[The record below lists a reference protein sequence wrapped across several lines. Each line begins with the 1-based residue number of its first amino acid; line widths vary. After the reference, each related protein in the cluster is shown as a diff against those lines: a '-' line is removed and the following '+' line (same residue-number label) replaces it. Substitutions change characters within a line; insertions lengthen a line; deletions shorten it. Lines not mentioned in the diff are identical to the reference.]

1 MSSSYN
7 MNINQDYYNNDYMR
21 NTQQYQPQINNY
33 SSEIN
38 FNINPFSSDNNNS
51 KNFNINP
58 FNNNYPQNYSSTQN
72 RRNTISVFPFPRD
85 SNLEDFNS
93 QSGVNSIPPEQKI
106 RKVTKIQPK
115 IRKNFGFDF
124 NNNRGKNNYNING
137 IKNKDISSENNMLKI
152 KKSLMDEFS
161 GTSSNNKNLNSKS
174 ENESLKSNKDFAKN
188 NNLKK
193 NIATNNNKESKN
205 INSNIN
211 KNKKIVPNINQN
223 IKNTNTKNNKS
234 ENNQKKRLSD
244 NNLISSKINKNALNS
259 QISNKVIFLQKLY
272 QMCKNRLVLFEKRY
286 INDIYFRKRDFFNNV
301 FINNTEI
308 GKSVPLTLIFYYLL
322 NPKNEINHFS
332 LQKSF
337 FENVLLLHGYKNIK
351 IKYDENELNQVPKF
365 FNDLNYVNNLFD
377 KFDEKKLNNLI
388 NEIPKWKNT
397 FTCEISYEDTN
408 TNNSINDQVKVYFV
422 SPQDLIIEYNS
433 CSSNLSKFFAEY
445 NFHCDIYY
453 NEEHDKFIFETVA
466 NVDNKCDEL
475 YQYEYLGE
483 IWERA
488 LKVIIEEEQ
497 KSKLNI
503 KKLFEQKSKKILDE
517 SKTDD
522 NNSIK
527 EPIDIKNE
535 GNTNIDNSKNNN
547 FVRTIKDKNLIKI
560 DNNKIE
566 NKNFLKNNK
575 NEIIEKNQNE
585 NKINN
590 NSIKANE
597 QILFYGVLVSLF
609 LFLFKSVLSIELGTF
624 SLETIF
630 NFLIIFI
637 IGFMLFKNQS
647 SLKKN

>member
-445 NFHCDIYY
+445 NFHCDIFY

-466 NVDNKCDEL
+466 NVYNKCDEL

-483 IWERA
+483 IWERG
-488 LKVIIEEEQ
+488 LIVIKSENQ
-497 KSKLNI
+497 KNKLN
-503 KKLFEQKSKKILDE
+503 KDKLFDNEVQKTLNE
-517 SKTDD
+517 SKT
-522 NNSIK
+522 NNNYFAIES
-527 EPIDIKNE
+527 IDIK
-535 GNTNIDNSKNNN
+535 
-547 FVRTIKDKNLIKI
+547 KDKNI
-560 DNNKIE
+560 NNKNLKNQKENNKENNKDQNLIINKTE
-566 NKNFLKNNK
+566 NKNVQKITKENLIDKNK
-575 NEIIEKNQNE
+575 NENI
-585 NKINN
+585 INN
-590 NSIKANE
+590 NPNKANE
-597 QILFYGVLVSLF
+597 QILFYGVLLSFF
-609 LFLFKSVLSIELGTF
+609 LFIFKTVLSFEMGTF
-624 SLETIF
+624 SLETFF
-630 NFLIIFI
+630 NIIIIFF

-647 SLKKN
+647 SLN